1 MGQVSDPNVRNIITE
16 LQASGSNDGT
26 GIGSRYY
33 TSPGNQIAA
42 DYLYQQLESYGLRVW
57 YEDFL
62 TPEGILLVNVVAEAP
77 GSDDGAVYA
86 IMAHFDSINVESLPA
101 VAPGADDNGSGMAAT
116 LEIARILAQYQL
128 ESPVR
133 FVFVNAEEVG
143 IIGSTVWAK
152 QANANNVPIDGVFNV
167 DSVGSDRQ
175 GRLIILNSDAR
186 SAWMQDILISTNS
199 AYGLGQHIE
208 SRQNPQ
214 IVADDNMVRNEG
226 IDAVMIAR
234 EVYGWSPLHHTGKDV
249 AENVS
254 IDNVLSMTYLV
265 LLSVVELAK

>member
-1 MGQVSDPNVRNIITE
+1 
-16 LQASGSNDGT
+16 
-26 GIGSRYY
+26 
-33 TSPGNQIAA
+33 
-42 DYLYQQLESYGLRVW
+42 
-57 YEDFL
+57 
-62 TPEGILLVNVVAEAP
+62 
-77 GSDDGAVYA
+77 
-86 IMAHFDSINVESLPA
+86 
-101 VAPGADDNGSGMAAT
+101 
-116 LEIARILAQYQL
+116 LAQYQL

-254 IDNVLSMTYLV
+254 IDNVLSMTYRRCALKKAMAPRSAWRAS
-265 LLSVVELAK
+265 LPSTGQRSCGHPGSGCGR